1 LRRSAIELGVLLL
14 PLAALAAAFVD
25 LVPSLWRYQA
35 LVTPIALALWGLLL
49 AHVLWQGARR
59 SVLRRAALVLFSG
72 LLALPSVVAVYDG
85 NAGDGGRIVDL
96 AAEFPAHGLT
106 VYVCRKP
113 SWFGYGSI
121 VYTSRGTLMHEV
133 AYMDSALSGHERTP
147 GAVRLVFRG
156 RLAGFG
162 RGGVVDVDAR
172 TGAVRTQ

>member
-1 LRRSAIELGVLLL
+1 MLLL

-25 LVPSLWRYQA
+25 LVPTLWRAQA
-35 LVTPIALALWGLLL
+35 IATPILLGLWGL
-49 AHVLWQGARR
+49 VLGNTLREGARR
-59 SVLRRAALVLFSG
+59 GVLRRAALVLFSG

-121 VYTSRGTLMHEV
+121 IYISRGILMHEV
-133 AYMDSALSGHERTP
+133 AAMDSPLSGHERHP
-147 GAVRLVFRG
+147 GRVRLVFR

-162 RGGVVDVDAR
+162 RTWVADVDAR
-172 TGAVRTQ
+172 TGAVRMQ